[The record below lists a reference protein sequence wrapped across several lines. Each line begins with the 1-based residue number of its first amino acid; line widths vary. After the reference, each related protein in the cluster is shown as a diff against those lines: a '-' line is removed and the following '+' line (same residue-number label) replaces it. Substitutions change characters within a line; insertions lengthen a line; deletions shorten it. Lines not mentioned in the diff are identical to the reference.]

1 METTVDSA
9 TRRAR
14 NGAKRIRQQRS
25 TFIETNKEK
34 VEELVKAHQP
44 LGTGNRA
51 YVEQKRQSMEKK
63 KLLGKTFPRNSFSK
77 GIPSEVEEENM
88 SDIELEKA
96 CRDFF
101 KLCDEDESGT
111 ISPLEFSRVLKRH
124 AKMWA
129 IYHPQ
134 MKKDLFQ
141 KPLAIFDQ
149 MDVDGSGDIDVE
161 EFVGCTYFVFLLILF
176 LFVTSSALKSLH

>member
-1 METTVDSA
+1 M
-9 TRRAR
+9 
-14 NGAKRIRQQRS
+14 
-25 TFIETNKEK
+25 
-34 VEELVKAHQP
+34 
-44 LGTGNRA
+44 
-51 YVEQKRQSMEKK
+51 
-63 KLLGKTFPRNSFSK
+63 
-77 GIPSEVEEENM
+77 
-88 SDIELEKA
+88 
-96 CRDFF
+96 
-101 KLCDEDESGT
+101 CDEDESGT

-129 IYHPQ
+129 ISHPQ

-176 LFVTSSALKSLH
+176 LFVSSSALKTLH

>member
-1 METTVDSA
+1 MSRREVETTVDSA

-63 KLLGKTFPRNSFSK
+63 KLLGKTFPRN
-77 GIPSEVEEENM
+77 
-88 SDIELEKA
+88 
-96 CRDFF
+96 
-101 KLCDEDESGT
+101 
-111 ISPLEFSRVLKRH
+111 
-124 AKMWA
+124 
-129 IYHPQ
+129 
-134 MKKDLFQ
+134 
-141 KPLAIFDQ
+141 
-149 MDVDGSGDIDVE
+149 
-161 EFVGCTYFVFLLILF
+161 
-176 LFVTSSALKSLH
+176 